1 MDSVM
6 YYIIF
11 SNVKDPKIKGQLGNV
26 VARNKPEAIRFAIDN
41 FRKEANL
48 KTSVHVFTK
57 VVYETPDP
65 QKADDYYHGFV
76 SLVEEEEAK
85 NAPSS

>member
-1 MDSVM
+1 MDVI
-6 YYIIF
+6 YYLVF
-11 SNVKDPKIKGQLGNV
+11 AHVKDVKIRGRIGNV
-26 VARNKPEAIRFAIDN
+26 AARNRAEAIEFAIDN

-65 QKADDYYHGFV
+65 QKADDYYHGFI

-85 NAPSS
+85 NAPSN